1 MTDTLDD
8 IDPPYRSGDSDKA
21 ERKVTLPTVEDAM
34 RRIDTTLF
42 VRPDDP
48 FALDIIVVM
57 REVGRLMAEN
67 ANLAAAGRY
76 VLEDDGLMPRA
87 TSECR
92 DVVRAALK
100 AAGHLPRA
108 NPRTKP

>member
-34 RRIDTTLF
+34 RRIDSVYLKA
-42 VRPDDP
+42 DDP
-48 FALDIIVVM
+48 FALDLIVVM
-57 REVGRLMAEN
+57 REIGRLMAQN
-67 ANLAAAGRY
+67 ANLAVALRY

-100 AAGHLPRA
+100 AAGHLP
-108 NPRTKP
+108 